1 MNDAKT
7 NYLLKKKEQE
17 MRSLSIVKNEKINYY
32 KRLHKKRSIFRDK
45 RAVND
50 ITIISVLVFIF
61 FLTAIIIPFIN
72 SEFATGFVEPNT
84 DGLAQEISDKS
95 EEISGRITDISAIGV
110 MITVLKLAFFDFGN
124 SLGLPFWL
132 DAMYTILGII
142 LILVIAR
149 NIWVGGGG

>member
-1 MNDAKT
+1 M
-7 NYLLKKKEQE
+7 
-17 MRSLSIVKNEKINYY
+17 
-32 KRLHKKRSIFRDK
+32 FRDK

-50 ITIISVLVFIF
+50 ITIISVLLFIF

-72 SEFATGFVEPNT
+72 AEFGTEFIEADTDNIAQDIRDQSENIEA
-84 DGLAQEISDKS
+84 
-95 EEISGRITDISAIGV
+95 RITNISAIGV

-142 LILVIAR
+142 LVLVIAR
-149 NIWVGGGG
+149 NIWIGGGG